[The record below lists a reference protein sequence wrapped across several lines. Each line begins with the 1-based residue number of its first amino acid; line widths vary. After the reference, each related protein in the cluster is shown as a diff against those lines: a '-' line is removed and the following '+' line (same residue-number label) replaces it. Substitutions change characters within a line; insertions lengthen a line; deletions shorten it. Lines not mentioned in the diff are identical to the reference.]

1 MRENYAELKE
11 QYKTQFSLE
20 RLGKNR
26 RCETYTDCAKQIR
39 EVHVK
44 TAYTE
49 AIAKEANGK
58 ANFNYESFC
67 DKRLPLEMMEDALI
81 DVGIRYSLTPMAIR
95 RLYFLGQIGVNRQEN
110 YIICLDFKK
119 NSNFEISKGEVWD
132 PAIIAAKPNVSPYDN
147 DYERSSSRLKDAIH
161 TEFHNTSPESA
172 EKIAR
177 RFLSTNPNAQVTE
190 VIANLKNNQYK
201 ISQVDG
207 ESYLVDAVAIS
218 RPEPEATQPEQP
230 KEVQTEKPQ
239 AQTISNGDNRNMVHI
254 DKAGVALSQDIL
266 RVAIAY
272 ILVSALILSL
282 TNIIMMPLA
291 YQAII
296 FLIITPLIA
305 AKIVEKIFG
314 WQTMEVVRR

>member
-26 RCETYTDCAKQIR
+26 KYLTYTDCAEQIR
-39 EVHVK
+39 Q
-44 TAYTE
+44 AYVSNAYQSVLIE
-49 AIAKEANGK
+49 QQKSRSFS
-58 ANFNYESFC
+58 FNSFC
-67 DKRLPLEMMEDALI
+67 KQVLPINLVEDALI
-81 DVGIRYSLTPMAIR
+81 DLGMEYSLTPSAVL
-95 RLYFLGQIGVNRQEN
+95 RLYLVGAIGYERQEG
-110 YIICLDFKK
+110 YVFCLKMK
-119 NSNFEISKGEVWD
+119 ENSSFQVSTNEIWD
-132 PAIIAAKPNVSPYDN
+132 PKVAPAKSTVSPDK
-147 DYERSSSRLKDAIH
+147 DYERSSSRLKEAIH

-177 RFLSTNPNAQVTE
+177 RFLSANPNAQVTE

>member
-1 MRENYAELKE
+1 MRDNYTELKE
-11 QYKTQFSLE
+11 QYKNQFSLE
-20 RLGKNR
+20 RLGKNK

-44 TAYTE
+44 NAYTE
-49 AIAKEANGK
+49 AIAKEAHK
-58 ANFNYESFC
+58 QANFDFESFC
-67 DKRLPLEMMEDALI
+67 NQRLPLDVMEDAVI
-81 DVGIRYSLTPMAIR
+81 DIGVRYNLTPLAVR
-95 RLYFLGQIGVNRQEN
+95 RLYFLGELKANRQEN
-110 YIICLDFKK
+110 YVICFEFKE
-119 NSNFEISKGEVWD
+119 NLSFQISSNEIWD
-132 PAIIAAKPNVSPYDN
+132 PKIAVNPTKPSAEVEH
-147 DYERSSSRLKDAIH
+147 ERSPIRLRDAIH
-161 TEFHNTSPESA
+161 TNFHNTTPEVA

-177 RFLSTNPNAQVTE
+177 RFLSANPNAQVTE

-207 ESYLVDAVAIS
+207 ESYLVNAVAIP
-218 RPEPEATQPEQP
+218 RLEPEATQPEQS
-230 KEVQTEKPQ
+230 KEIKVEKPQ
-239 AQTISNGDNRNMVHI
+239 SQPIPKSDNRNMVHI

-266 RVAIAY
+266 RVAVSY
-272 ILVSALILSL
+272 ILISVLILSL

-314 WQTMEVVRR
+314 WQTMEVVGR